1 MTASQLTIDQLE
13 NRRVRFDIVSAT
25 ACVIAIASSLGMGVL
40 HEGAA
45 FTTFTVTLILSS
57 YLSAYMVDMGHVALV
72 KLRSRLLTA
81 LNLLPSMAMSASENN
96 PACWHSTTS

>member
-45 FTTFTVTLILSS
+45 FITPKQKL
-57 YLSAYMVDMGHVALV
+57 AL
-72 KLRSRLLTA
+72 LA
-81 LNLLPSMAMSASENN
+81 
-96 PACWHSTTS
+96 